1 MVFQIIKAR
10 IESPACMNK
19 GFILDGYPRN
29 RNNARSVF
37 YDAVAGYEAPEEG
50 EDEAEVWANP
60 KEPKGRQLNTK
71 VLPQYAIMLDG
82 EDAFLKSRIKELP
95 ADKPQQA
102 NWADK
107 EMDRRLK
114 TNKENN

>member
-1 MVFQIIKAR
+1 
-10 IESPACMNK
+10 MNK

-37 YDAVAGYEAPEEG
+37 YDAIPGYEVPEEG
-50 EDEAEVWANP
+50 EDDADIWANP

-71 VLPQYAIMLDG
+71 VLPQYAITLDG
-82 EDAFLKSRIKELP
+82 EDAFIKSRIKDLP

-107 EMDRRLK
+107 ELDRRLK
-114 TNKENN
+114 TNKE